1 MCRRI
6 LMRFSPLKVEKAF
19 PLFYL
24 VEVYVVNFLCVLIA
38 CHAPIQELSSDTQ
51 IFAIEKGG

>member
-1 MCRRI
+1 
-6 LMRFSPLKVEKAF
+6 MRFSPLKVEKAF

-24 VEVYVVNFLCVLIA
+24 VEVDVVNFLCVLIA